1 MILYFLFAAF
11 YLYRYIRNRVGY
23 LCSNDFV
30 YDTQLNGS
38 LLICKGVNPPSTSSS
53 VGSVH
58 HCTHR
63 GHHVECGLYCRQ
75 QDRTAAVLPF
85 PSHGYHRS
93 NFAGEFVAVN
103 LCVHS
108 LCNLMT
114 ARLYLLYLGT
124 DFPSD
129 CESHVVGHCG
139 SRLRNRAPQA
149 DGYRVDR
156 HGHHDGAVL
165 YCCEH
170 FQDF

>member
-85 PSHGYHRS
+85 PSHGYYRS

-103 LCVHS
+103 LMCPLIMQSHDRS
-108 LCNLMT
+108 LVPFVSWD
-114 ARLYLLYLGT
+114 R
-124 DFPSD
+124 FS
-129 CESHVVGHCG
+129 V
-139 SRLRNRAPQA
+139 RLRVARCWSLWLSATESCAPS
-149 DGYRVDR
+149 
-156 HGHHDGAVL
+156 
-165 YCCEH
+165 
-170 FQDF
+170 